1 MIPKRSLFKRFKSS
15 LLWRVSYPNPCPGCT
30 AHLTPKEEG
39 ICVDCSDLMPRTTME
54 VTRDNRIETTIR
66 TAVPVEAAMALF
78 HFREGN
84 VVQEM
89 IHLLKYR
96 NKPYT
101 GEAFGIRMGRAM
113 VDNPHFE
120 AIDTLVPLPLHKR
133 KERLRGYNQSAHIAN
148 GIAKVMNARI
158 VDSAVIRERKTQTQA
173 RQKTA
178 MDRHL
183 NVEGAFR
190 VTQPELLAGRN
201 ILLIDD
207 VFTTGATA
215 IACLRAMT
223 TIPDA
228 KLWFAAAATPV

>member
-1 MIPKRSLFKRFKSS
+1 MNQKRSIIKLFKNS
-15 LLWRVSYPNPCPGCT
+15 LLWRISYPNPCPGCT
-30 AHLTPKEEG
+30 VHLSPKEEG
-39 ICVDCSDLMPRTTME
+39 ICVDCSALMPRTTME

-66 TAVPVEAAMALF
+66 TSVPVEAAMALF

-96 NKPYT
+96 DKPNT

-113 VDNPHFE
+113 VDNPDFE
-120 AIDTLVPLPLHKR
+120 AIDTLVPVPLHKG
-133 KERLRGYNQSAHIAN
+133 KERRRGYNQSALIAN
-148 GIAKVMNARI
+148 GIAKVMNAQI
-158 VDSAVIRERKTQTQA
+158 VDNAVIRDRKTLTQA

-215 IACLRAMT
+215 IACLRTLT